1 MNFYLINQDI
11 ELISEMEDAGVA
23 GNLFTYH
30 TGETDFF
37 TKIARYINPRQKI
50 KYMVAIRP
58 HVLSPEY
65 LVRIHKSIKEIS
77 KEDRLQI
84 NLIAGDI
91 GHNSKEKEIEWTL
104 GPITNKSTTKER
116 SNYLIEYI
124 DLLNKLPQNKK
135 PDYYISISNEFLLE
149 ASLKHNA
156 KMLIPWGQEIYN
168 KIDLPYDKV
177 MISLAPVIRK
187 TQEELENLTEY
198 NLEEIKNVRFTYE
211 TLTNLVNKFKDQG
224 IKEIIFGARN
234 NEDVKRSIEFVKEY
248 NYSKG
253 KN

>member
-1 MNFYLINQDI
+1 MKFYLINQDFA
-11 ELISEMEDAGVA
+11 LFPAMEDAGIS

-30 TGETDFF
+30 TGESDFF
-37 TKIARYINPRQKI
+37 TKIARHMAPRQRL

-65 LVRIHKSIKEIS
+65 LIRINKSIKEIS
-77 KEDRLQI
+77 KENKLQI
-84 NLIAGDI
+84 NLIAGDL
-91 GHNSKEKEIEWTL
+91 GNNSKENEMEWTL

-124 DLLNKLPQNKK
+124 DLLDKLPQNEK

-156 KMLIPWGQEIYN
+156 KMLIPWGQYIYDN
-168 KIDLPYDKV
+168 VDLPYNKV
-177 MISLAPVIRK
+177 MISLAPIIRK
-187 TQEELENLTEY
+187 TQEELDNLTEY
-198 NLEEIKNVRFTYE
+198 NLEEIKNVKFTYE
-211 TLTNLVNKFKDQG
+211 TLTNLINKFKDQG
-224 IKEIIFGARN
+224 IREIIFGARN
-234 NEDVKRSIEFVKEY
+234 DEDVKRSIEFIKYY

-253 KN
+253 KK